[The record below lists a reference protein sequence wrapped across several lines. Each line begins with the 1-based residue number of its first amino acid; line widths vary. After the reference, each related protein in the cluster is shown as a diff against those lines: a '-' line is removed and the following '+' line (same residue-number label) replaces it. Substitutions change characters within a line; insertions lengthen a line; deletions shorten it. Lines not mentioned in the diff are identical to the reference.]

1 MTAATIATTPNQRQQ
16 QLQHYQPRHSRLPG
30 TGTYHQPRHSRLPGT
45 SAEQYLCLQIA
56 EVHITRYQFKYLVK
70 SLPAYFT

>member
-1 MTAATIATTPNQRQQ
+1 MTAATTATTPNQQRQ
-16 QLQHYQPRHSRLPG
+16 QLQHY
-30 TGTYHQPRHSRLPGT
+30 QPRHSRLPGT